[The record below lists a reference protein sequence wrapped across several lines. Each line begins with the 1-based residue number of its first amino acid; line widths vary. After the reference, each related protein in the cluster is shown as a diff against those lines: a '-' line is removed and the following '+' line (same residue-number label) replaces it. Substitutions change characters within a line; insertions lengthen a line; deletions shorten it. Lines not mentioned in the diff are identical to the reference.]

1 MLPSERYFQH
11 QHGFK
16 HWDQKKESR
25 ITGACPVE
33 LYTFLSDIFELW
45 NGTITDKKHTK
56 TGLCREGFFC
66 CVCIILPLKYVIKQM
81 PTRPTSSF
89 VKILYNLR
97 EMYYLISVVQS
108 CLCKCCKTVSF
119 SYLTFHS
126 RTVFQVCSYFAIVKL
141 PFFVAYHSYVVEAG
155 PLHMWRKNGIPKFPI
170 IKILFIGANTK
181 VKMWMSRIRMLV
193 LHHKFFRQLVVFKH
207 FTGTFHFLWRS
218 CAHQGL
224 CQFFANYDCNNLF
237 RPLS

>member
-1 MLPSERYFQH
+1 MAQSQTKNTQWQDFVEGAFFAVFVLFCHSNMSLSKCQLGQQAVLLKFCTIWEKCITLYLWYNHVCASAARQYPFHTWPSIRELF
-11 QHGFK
+11 FK
-16 HWDQKKESR
+16 
-25 ITGACPVE
+25 
-33 LYTFLSDIFELW
+33 
-45 NGTITDKKHTK
+45 
-56 TGLCREGFFC
+56 
-66 CVCIILPLKYVIKQM
+66 
-81 PTRPTSSF
+81 
-89 VKILYNLR
+89 
-97 EMYYLISVVQS
+97 SVPIA
-108 CLCKCCKTVSF
+108 KC
-119 SYLTFHS
+119 
-126 RTVFQVCSYFAIVKL
+126 YFAIMKL

>member
-16 HWDQKKESR
+16 HWDQKKESS
-25 ITGACPVE
+25 ITGACLVE

-45 NGTITDKKHTK
+45 NGTITDKKHTM
-56 TGLCREGFFC
+56 TGLCREGFFF

-97 EMYYLISVVQS
+97 EMYYLWYNHVCANAAKQYPFHTWRSIRELFFKSVPIT
-108 CLCKCCKTVSF
+108 KC
-119 SYLTFHS
+119 
-126 RTVFQVCSYFAIVKL
+126 YFAIVKL

-155 PLHMWRKNGIPKFPI
+155 PLHMGREKWSSQVPYHKNS
-170 IKILFIGANTK
+170 LY
-181 VKMWMSRIRMLV
+181 WC
-193 LHHKFFRQLVVFKH
+193 KH
-207 FTGTFHFLWRS
+207 EG
-218 CAHQGL
+218 
-224 CQFFANYDCNNLF
+224 
-237 RPLS
+237 